1 MIQSNKMDNGEG
13 LKKSKLYVNSDFIPY
28 SVDKFKLF
36 GN

>member
-1 MIQSNKMDNGEG
+1 MSNNNNKQNED
-13 LKKSKLYVNSDFIPY
+13 LKRSKLHVNNDFIPY